1 VILMPSDE
9 FRDAVEEAKELEK
22 DVLPYTPYKGKIE
35 LARTIDLSPGEFAD
49 FTFSDLINLYERA
62 GKIIKASGMEMYGTG
77 APTVPLKVKKEAAAK
92 TVEIESRMKQITGEA
107 LKSAE
112 VLGKELEKKPIEEA
126 RPKPEVKEKP
136 PEGELDILSP
146 LDFALEFEEKK
157 QEMAE
162 EDKEKPEEKEIE
174 TEKEREAPEISE
186 LELPELEI
194 EKEAE
199 EEKKAEEERKPGKE
213 IEIER
218 EEEKPKP
225 EFKAGIEKKPAELP
239 EKKVAVAF
247 EKPAEKPAMLK
258 PIPPPKE
265 ERMPERPSGV
275 PPILRERAEV
285 AATKRFDEI
294 EQQVMATLGEKGD
307 EVALKKRMLDL
318 TKELFKEKSMQR
330 RERLKLEITV
340 LKNMLKGEFKPVK
353 KGMEDKEAR
362 GRLLETLL
370 STHMKDVAATK
381 DKLLTDYK
389 HQIDKLKTDF
399 QDKISALPEDDESGK
414 KKAYENLVFE
424 LTSIGEKLSGVMA
437 KYQEYLTQKH
447 QAELR
452 KLRGSLSKGEEK
464 LMKESEER
472 QKSIEQDYMHEFSS
486 AKSILKKQI
495 DSVIESMGR
504 VAFKPGKVEAKDTKA
519 QELVQDINE
528 MDEGTLL
535 YFLHSKD
542 AEFYKR
548 YERKHVSKQE
558 AIFRA
563 KALIAR
569 EKGLSDD
576 MVRRYFSDTEG

>member
-1 VILMPSDE
+1 VISMPRDE
-9 FRDAVEEAKELEK
+9 FQDAVEEAKELEK

-35 LARTIDLSPGEFAD
+35 LTRTIDISPGEFAD
-49 FTFSDLINLYERA
+49 YKFSDLINLYERA
-62 GKIIKASGMEMYGTG
+62 GKIIKASGMEMYGVK
-77 APTVPLKVKKEAAAK
+77 APQMPTIAKKEAAAK

-112 VLGKELEKKPIEEA
+112 VLGRELEKKPIEEA
-126 RPKPEVKEKP
+126 RPKPEAGEKP
-136 PEGELDILSP
+136 FEEELELEKLAPEE
-146 LDFALEFEEKK
+146 FALEFEERKPRMPEKEEEKK
-157 QEMAE
+157 R
-162 EDKEKPEEKEIE
+162 PEEKEIE
-174 TEKEREAPEISE
+174 TGKKEEAPEISE
-186 LELPELEI
+186 LELPEV
-194 EKEAE
+194 EAE
-199 EEKKAEEERKPGKE
+199 KEKKAEEERKPEKE
-213 IEIER
+213 IEIEKAR
-218 EEEKPKP
+218 EERKPSAVQEKVVTLQP
-225 EFKAGIEKKPAELP
+225 
-239 EKKVAVAF
+239 
-247 EKPAEKPAMLK
+247 EKPAEKPGIIK
-258 PIPPPKE
+258 PMPPPKE

-275 PPILRERAEV
+275 PPILRERAEE

-294 EQQVMATLGEKGD
+294 EQQVMATLGEKVD
-307 EVALKKRMLDL
+307 EATLKKRMLDL

-353 KGMEDKEAR
+353 KGMEEKEAR

-370 STHMKDVAATK
+370 STQMKDVAATK
-381 DKLLTDYK
+381 DKVLTDYK

-399 QDKISALPEDDESGK
+399 QEKVASMPEDDETGR
-414 KKAYENLVFE
+414 KKAYESLVFE
-424 LTSIGEKLSGVMA
+424 LTSIGEKLPGLLA
-437 KYQEYLTQKH
+437 KYQDYLTQKH

-464 LMKESEER
+464 LMKESDDR
-472 QKSIEQDYMHEFSS
+472 QKSIEQDYTREFAS

-495 DSVIESMGR
+495 DAVIESTGR
-504 VAFKPGKVEAKDTKA
+504 VAFKPGKVQAKEAKA
-519 QELVQDINE
+519 QDLVQEINE

-535 YFLHSKD
+535 YFLHTKD

-563 KALIAR
+563 KALVAR
-569 EKGLSDD
+569 DKGLSDD